1 MQTRKKSALKG
12 GIRSEQI
19 GKASVKQNSSKTDK
33 VWGRNP
39 VTSEESK
46 SGRARGE
53 KTTAGERRETA
64 VQKVLQ
70 ERRKGAK
77 ETGRKA
83 EEKRNN
89 RNGENR
95 ETGTGGADVRVAKNR
110 RENG

>member
-1 MQTRKKSALKG
+1 MPKRNNKNRA
-12 GIRSEQI
+12 RE
-19 GKASVKQNSSKTDK
+19 KAKEEENSSKTDK

-95 ETGTGGADVRVAKNR
+95 ETGTGQADVRVAKNR
-110 RENG
+110 QENG